1 MNAHFF
7 DINTLITIDSEVWIV
22 SKTNPNDAIAKLS
35 LSDFNLIKKGVFKK
49 NNEYLKLGNKKYY
62 LPTDTINDIKVRYKK
77 MNIDITSLSFSM
89 QEFINPEVIENL
101 NSKIWKEHF
110 IDLKNTNDDI
120 YIICPENS
128 KEIYEKLIKKLEENL
143 FEIGIS
149 VKNFYFFNENLY
161 TKDSNKLYNNKI
173 KLLIQHLIGLKTEVD
188 RFTDEEIE
196 KYGIIYYYD
205 DDQKSIDLG
214 RTSNDILK
222 FLTDNSEESI
232 KPMIKDVV
240 KTHPILILNKSTFN
254 KVNRFIKYEVILN
267 FDRIIKTY
275 ESFRLR
281 F

>member
-62 LPTDTINDIKVRYKK
+62 LPTDTINDIKVRCKK

-196 KYGIIYYYD
+196 KYDIIYYYD

>member
-22 SKTNPNDAIAKLS
+22 SKTNPSGAIAKIS

-62 LPTDTINDIKVRYKK
+62 LPTDTINDIKVRCKK

-196 KYGIIYYYD
+196 KYDIIYYYD

>member
-22 SKTNPNDAIAKLS
+22 SKTNPNDAIAKIS

-49 NNEYLKLGNKKYY
+49 NNEYLKLGNKKYH
-62 LPTDTINDIKVRYKK
+62 LPTDTINDIKVRCKK

-214 RTSNDILK
+214 RSANDILK

>member
-7 DINTLITIDSEVWIV
+7 DINTLITFDSNIWIV
-22 SKTNPNDAIAKLS
+22 SKTNPSEPIIKIS
-35 LSDFNLIKKGVFKK
+35 QSDFNLIKKGIFKK
-49 NNEYLKLGNKKYY
+49 DDQSLKMGNKKYY
-62 LPTDTINDIKVRYKK
+62 LPISVMDEIKIKCKK

-89 QEFINPEVIENL
+89 QEFTNPELTEKL

-110 IDLKNTNDDI
+110 INLKNTNDDI

-128 KEIYEKLIKKLEENL
+128 KDIYENSIKKLEEEL

-149 VKNFYFFNENLY
+149 VKKFYFFNEYLY
-161 TKDSNKLYNNKI
+161 KESNRLYNNKI

-188 RFTDEEIE
+188 KFTDEEIS
-196 KYGIIYYYD
+196 KYDVIYYYD
-205 DDQKSIDLG
+205 DDDKSINLG
-214 RTSNDILK
+214 RSSNDILR

-232 KPMIKDVV
+232 KSLVKDAV
-240 KTHPILILNKSTFN
+240 KTKPILILNKVTFN
-254 KVNRFIKYEVILN
+254 KVNKFIKYEVILN

-275 ESFRLR
+275 ESFRFR

>member
-1 MNAHFF
+1 MPNYQNGK
-7 DINTLITIDSEVWIV
+7 IYKLWSP
-22 SKTNPNDAIAKLS
+22 SK
-35 LSDFNLIKKGVFKK
+35 NLIYYGSTTQTISQRLTDHLKG
-49 NNEYLKLGNKKYY
+49 Y
-62 LPTDTINDIKVRYKK
+62 RA
-77 MNIDITSLSFSM
+77 
-89 QEFINPEVIENL
+89 
-101 NSKIWKEHF
+101 
-110 IDLKNTNDDI
+110 
-120 YIICPENS
+120 
-128 KEIYEKLIKKLEENL
+128 
-143 FEIGIS
+143 
-149 VKNFYFFNENLY
+149 Y

-196 KYGIIYYYD
+196 KYDIIYYYD

-214 RTSNDILK
+214 RTSNDILN

-240 KTHPILILNKSTFN
+240 KKHPILILNKSTFN